1 MPAPPAP
8 VTSATRPAKRSDVR
22 FVRQAEAAG
31 WVLTLCTLA
40 PTVRGTVRL
49 EGMIAVGHHFT
60 VIDAHH
66 HFVVP
71 DRVSYPDLERAMPE
85 INRRLVPADLAPQLR
100 AAQVDGTV
108 LVQAANETAETAL
121 MLELAAAVPWVLGVV
136 GWMPLE
142 TRDAAAA
149 ALVEIADDPKLVG
162 IRY

>member
-1 MPAPPAP
+1 M
-8 VTSATRPAKRSDVR
+8 
-22 FVRQAEAAG
+22 G
-31 WVLTLCTLA
+31 
-40 PTVRGTVRL
+40 RG
-49 EGMIAVGHHFT
+49 GVGHHST
-60 VIDAHH
+60 VIDAHQ

-85 INRRLVPADLAPQLR
+85 INRILVPADLEPQLR

-108 LVQAANETAETAL
+108 LVQAANDTAETAL

-136 GWMPLE
+136 GWVPLE

-162 IRY
+162 IRYLIHREPDPAWLSARQRIESLQYLAHQGLVYEVVA